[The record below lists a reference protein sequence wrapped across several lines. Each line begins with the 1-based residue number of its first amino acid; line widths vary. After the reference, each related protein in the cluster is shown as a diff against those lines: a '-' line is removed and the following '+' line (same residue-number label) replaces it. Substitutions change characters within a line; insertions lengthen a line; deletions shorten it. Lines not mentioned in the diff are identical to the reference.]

1 MPLPNPEPFNKV
13 TAKDLA
19 YKKIRTWII
28 DGTLMP
34 NERLSETALATAV
47 SVSRTPIRE
56 ALLKLK
62 DDGFVIMESGHT
74 TLVAPLLATDAA
86 KLYEPM
92 AAIEGLAAQQAANIV
107 SSQQIKEIEQLNETY
122 QASLQSQN
130 LTEVLLADRQVHE
143 MVLKIANN
151 EYETQFSN
159 ILYGHLI
166 RYETYFFQQ
175 KTMEQ
180 PHKNENHDKL
190 LSALKDHDATMARQA
205 ITEDWLNTM
214 KVFQEK

>member
-1 MPLPNPEPFNKV
+1 MPLPKPEPFNKV

-19 YKKIRTWII
+19 YQKIRAWII

-34 NERLSETALATAV
+34 NEKLAESSLATAI

-62 DDGFVIMESGHT
+62 DDGFVIMESGYT
-74 TLVAPLLATDAA
+74 TRVAPLLATDAA

-92 AAIEGLAAQQAANIV
+92 AAIEGLAAQQAAKII
-107 SSQQIKEIEQLNETY
+107 SKQQMKELEKLNEAY
-122 QASLQSQN
+122 QNALQAKDF
-130 LTEVLLADRQVHE
+130 TEVLLADRDVHE
-143 MVLKIANN
+143 MILNIANN

-159 ILYGHLI
+159 ILYGHLV

-180 PHKNENHDKL
+180 PHRNENHDKL
-190 LSALKDHDATMARQA
+190 LKALEDHDEVNARQA
-205 ITEDWLNTM
+205 LTDDWLNTM
-214 KVFQEK
+214 KVFQTN